1 MGIDANLLGCYAL
14 ELLTAIPG
22 AVFALLPVRGFLRRR
37 SQTVYLAAFVF
48 MAAYIAVG
56 SGICAYLDCPSNW
69 LLFSFMPLML
79 AVYSYVVNLKVGKV
93 IFCFLFAALLCII
106 GCMFANFL
114 VAPIEISN
122 PHPEVYLPISS
133 VLCVACEIVVGILF
147 YRTLDTELS
156 SLLAHDDVGGSWMSA
171 TIAVFLICAL
181 LQWINPYGYD
191 VLMEGRI
198 RIIGLI
204 VLAAFM
210 VILQLLVDIVYRLV
224 EHLAENARLR
234 QENGMLSMEE
244 RRYDQLK
251 DYMDRTRAMRHD
263 FRQHLRVID
272 ALAQSDQYDELVSY
286 VSELAGEA
294 GNSATKMYANRA
306 VDAVYSYYD
315 RMAQQQDTRIEWQLD
330 VPGRVFVKESD
341 LCAVLGTLG
350 ENALQAVAKLP
361 EDRREV
367 RVTARLMSEGMM
379 GIVVRNPYEGTVR
392 LGKNGLPR
400 ERKRNHG
407 IGLPSVQAIVNRYDG
422 SFDLNTKGGEFVVSI
437 LMYGEDSAVTPA

>member
-181 LQWINPYGYD
+181 LLWINPYGYD

-341 LCAVLGTLG
+341 LCAVLGNLV

>member
-106 GCMFANFL
+106 GYMFANFL

-133 VLCVACEIVVGILF
+133 VLCVACESVVGILF

-181 LQWINPYGYD
+181 LLWINPYGYD

-341 LCAVLGTLG
+341 LCAVLGNLV
-350 ENALQAVAKLP
+350 ENALQAVANLP
-361 EDRREV
+361 EERRVV
-367 RVTARLMSEGMM
+367 RVTARLMSEGML